1 MVGFCWGVWKT
12 LDLSIQGYE
21 GIIAFAGFHPA
32 LIV

>member
-1 MVGFCWGVWKT
+1 MVGFCWGVWKIF
-12 LDLSIQGYE
+12 DLSIQGYE